1 VGLQRWDPQDLA
13 KTLLEEHR
21 IFTVGIDRPGVR
33 GLRITPN
40 LYTTLEELD
49 SFVAVMKRLAA

>member
-1 VGLQRWDPQDLA
+1 
-13 KTLLEEHR
+13 
-21 IFTVGIDRPGVR
+21 VR

-49 SFVAVMKRLAA
+49 TFVAVMKRLAA